1 MAQPTNRQ
9 LLEHIH
15 QLLHDEQRGQQATFA
30 KLLHI
35 ERRIKKMANEL
46 DRIESEVTDISGAVD
61 SAIALLSKLADLI
74 RNNAGDPARLNKIAD
89 DLDAKGKALADAVV
103 ANDPDA
109 TPPTT

>member
-15 QLLHDEQRGQQATFA
+15 QLLHDEAHGQQAIVA
-30 KLLHI
+30 RLAHL
-35 ERRIKKMANEL
+35 ERRIKRMANEL

-61 SAIALLSKLADLI
+61 SAIALLGKLADLI
-74 RNNAGDPARLNKIAD
+74 RNSVNDPARLTKIAD

-109 TPPTT
+109 PTP